1 MKKVLTIL
9 LILLIVGSGSIQASK
24 SNSAHPIL
32 DWYDQLFEKKAGELQ
47 GFTESELF
55 SVSNGG
61 KRIVTITS
69 EEIDKNLSE
78 ILLKQV
84 KKSVSTINDY
94 QEDSNNLIEETV
106 TALSKEEL
114 KEQIDSAAVEEELEE
129 DIENILKEVLN
140 NN

>member
-1 MKKVLTIL
+1 M
-9 LILLIVGSGSIQASK
+9 LILLIVGSGSIHASI

-32 DWYDQLFEKKAGELQ
+32 DWYNQLFEKKTGELQ

-55 SVSNGG
+55 SVTNDG
-61 KRIVTITS
+61 KRIVKITS

-84 KKSVSTINDY
+84 KNSVSTINDY
-94 QEDSNNLIEETV
+94 QEDSINLIEETV
-106 TALSKEEL
+106 TTLSEEEL
-114 KEQIDSAAVEEELEE
+114 KEQINSATVEEELEE